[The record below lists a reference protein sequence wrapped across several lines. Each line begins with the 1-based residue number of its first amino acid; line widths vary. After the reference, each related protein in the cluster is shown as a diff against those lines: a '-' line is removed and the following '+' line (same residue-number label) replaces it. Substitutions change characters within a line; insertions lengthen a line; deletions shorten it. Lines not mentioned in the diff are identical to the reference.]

1 MIHFI
6 RIMLEKSLNFEGKCG
21 IKMSACLHSINTYSL
36 FSIFFPNL
44 LTRKARKFSLNEMSQ
59 QRCVL
64 LDGIGHTYT
73 KNYFVNHT
81 ALQFDEHNYRCPL
94 EFRGNMH
101 PNHQL

>member
-1 MIHFI
+1 MRH
-6 RIMLEKSLNFEGKCG
+6 KDVSLLTFYKH
-21 IKMSACLHSINTYSL
+21 LQSI
-36 FSIFFPNL
+36 SIFFPNL